1 MKKFILAILA
11 VGAVATAQ
19 AQKPGS
25 ILVYG
30 NAGFTTYKNTGDDG
44 LPGTSDLI
52 EKSNTW
58 NVSPGVGYQINKML
72 TLGVNLD
79 ISGTKS
85 SMEMGPGT
93 SEDRMRE
100 IGVGVF
106 ARMTMPINKTFFL
119 FDQLNVSYL
128 TGKETFESTGLSD
141 QENAYKGFGAA
152 WFPAVGVNVTHCLAV
167 NFSFGG
173 LGYAQRTWDKNN
185 DPSSGS
191 YLAVGETKESA
202 FGITFGHQFNIG
214 ISANLGGRRMRG
226 HMEPGMDRRHMDTN
240 DDEDAPKSNKSSDV
254 DE

>member
-25 ILVYG
+25 ILIYG
-30 NAGFTTYKNTGDDG
+30 DAGFSTNKTTNDDG
-44 LPGTSDLI
+44 LPGTSDVI
-52 EKSNTW
+52 YKQNMW

-79 ISGTKS
+79 ISGAKN
-85 SMEMGPGT
+85 SMEMGPATG
-93 SEDRMRE
+93 EQRVRE
-100 IGVGVF
+100 IGVGLF
-106 ARMTMPINKTFFL
+106 ARMTMPVSKRIFL

-152 WFPAVGVNVTHCLAV
+152 WFPAVGVNITHCLAL

-185 DPSSGS
+185 DPGSAS

-202 FGITFGHQFNIG
+202 FAITFGHQFNIG

-226 HMEPGMDRRHMDTN
+226 HAEPGMDRRHMDTN
-240 DDEDAPKSNKSSDV
+240 DDEDAPKSNSSSDV